1 VATQRTPKY
10 WLDLFTGTTWKEFR
24 STAKANPTVK
34 PVDHASSLAAQPRC
48 GLRLERSSSR
58 GLRSPLAH
66 PKTMA
71 TASQKRS
78 VGMRLP
84 TQESNGSLLILG
96 LGSR

>member
-1 VATQRTPKY
+1 MATQRTPKY

-24 STAKANPTVK
+24 STVQANPIAK

-48 GLRLERSSSR
+48 RLRLERSSSR
-58 GLRSPLAH
+58 SPPAH

-78 VGMRLP
+78 VGMGLP
-84 TQESNGSLLILG
+84 AQESNGSLVNSG
-96 LGSR
+96 PGK